1 MTMLDNVDEECDL
14 HAVEVKARCAHLKWS
29 GLVAATCAA
38 AVTRDQDAQ
47 EERTRE
53 RERGA
58 RDQRDG
64 REGNTTRQRRL
75 VSREGPEGGVAR

>member
-14 HAVEVKARCAHLKWS
+14 HTVEVKARCAHLKWS
-29 GLVAATCAA
+29 GACHLCSRGNSGPGRARRAHQ
-38 AVTRDQDAQ
+38 R
-47 EERTRE
+47 EGERP
-53 RERGA
+53 
-58 RDQRDG
+58 DQRDG